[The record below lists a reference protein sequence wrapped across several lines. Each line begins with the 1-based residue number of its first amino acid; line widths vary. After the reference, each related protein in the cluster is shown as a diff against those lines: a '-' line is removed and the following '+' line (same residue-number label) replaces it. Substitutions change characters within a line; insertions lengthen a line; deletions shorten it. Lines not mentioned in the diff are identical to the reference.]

1 MPKSVK
7 VRLKFNTRDT
17 EKPFVH
23 LFATEFGLIFS
34 ILQADI
40 TPGQG
45 GRMILDLTGEAEN
58 IDRALEFALSRGVRV
73 KILSKAIVWNDQTCV
88 HCGSCTA
95 VCLHKALT
103 LDPETAE
110 LRFNN
115 ENCVVCE
122 MCLKACPTGALKVDI
137 FNND

>member
-1 MPKSVK
+1 MRKSVK
-7 VRLKFNTRDT
+7 VRLKFNTSDT

-23 LFATEFGLIFS
+23 LFATEFGLVFS
-34 ILQADI
+34 ILQAEI

-58 IDRALEFALSRGVRV
+58 IEKALEYAKSRNVRV
-73 KILSKAIVWNDQTCV
+73 KILSKAIVWNDSTCV

-95 VCLHKALT
+95 VCMHKALT
-103 LDPETAE
+103 LDPVSAE
-110 LRFNN
+110 LSFNN

-122 MCLKACPTGALKVDI
+122 MCVKACPTGAIAVDI
-137 FNND
+137 YNNE